1 MNYAE
6 LFFINPALT
15 TEKLTPAVLE
25 EIGRAKATIIADV
38 LPYWKSLTGD
48 SDPGVLA
55 IELEG
60 LTPNFIRALAQA
72 LAADPLARAVASLQM
87 VLDPK
92 KPADDDG
99 EFDAAFEE
107 DDDDEEDEKR
117 KE

>member
-6 LFFINPALT
+6 MFFTDPSLAS
-15 TEKLTPAVLE
+15 EKLTPEVLE
-25 EIGRAKATIIADV
+25 EIGRHKATIIADM
-38 LPYWKSLTGD
+38 LPYWKGLTGD

-60 LTPNFIRALAQA
+60 LTLDFIRALAQA

-107 DDDDEEDEKR
+107 DDDDDDDEKR

>member
-1 MNYAE
+1 MNYAGLFYTPESVCGDEECTQE
-6 LFFINPALT
+6 LC
-15 TEKLTPAVLE
+15 E
-25 EIGRAKATIIADV
+25 EIGKHKAEIITAM
-38 LPYWKSLTGD
+38 LPYWKRITN
-48 SDPGVLA
+48 SDEPYVLA
-55 IELEG
+55 IELEQM
-60 LTPNFIRALAQA
+60 TPDFVRALAQA

-107 DDDDEEDEKR
+107 DDDEEDEKR